1 MLITPHA
8 VVLMDTFWTMCENNV
23 IYAQLLI
30 QDVRNAQLMD
40 SKAWS
45 VILIIL
51 FLIRNK
57 KSVNVFLR
65 IILHP
70 VRNVSFVV
78 HQLPTVSYVQV
89 AQVKVKIIYKMTSP
103 RHASNAK
110 THSLSMTN
118 LLNASAPVT
127 TSKSKTTSV
136 KTSNPK
142 QTGFFMVVLQS
153 DLC

>member
-1 MLITPHA
+1 MI
-8 VVLMDTFWTMCENNV
+8 ENNV

-51 FLIRNK
+51 FLIRNQ

-70 VRNVSFVV
+70 VQNVSFVV
-78 HQLPTVSYVQV
+78 YQLHTVSYVQV
-89 AQVKVKIIYKMTSP
+89 AQAKTKIIYKMTSP
-103 RHASNAK
+103 RNASNAK
-110 THSLSMTN
+110 TPS
-118 LLNASAPVT
+118 P
-127 TSKSKTTSV
+127 
-136 KTSNPK
+136 
-142 QTGFFMVVLQS
+142 
-153 DLC
+153 

>member
-1 MLITPHA
+1 MI
-8 VVLMDTFWTMCENNV
+8 ENNV

-51 FLIRNK
+51 FLIRNQ

-70 VRNVSFVV
+70 VQNVSFVV
-78 HQLPTVSYVQV
+78 YQLHTVSYVQV
-89 AQVKVKIIYKMTSP
+89 AQAKTKIIYKMTSP
-103 RHASNAK
+103 RNASNAK
-110 THSLSMTN
+110 THSLLIN
-118 LLNASAPVT
+118 KILNASAQAT
-127 TSKSKTTSV
+127 TSKSKMVYV

>member
-1 MLITPHA
+1 MLITPH
-8 VVLMDTFWTMCENNV
+8 VIVLMDTFWTMCENNV

-30 QDVRNAQLMD
+30 QDVRNARLMD

-51 FLIRNK
+51 FLIRNQ
-57 KSVNVFLR
+57 KSVNVFLH

-70 VRNVSFVV
+70 VQNVSFVV
-78 HQLPTVSYVQV
+78 YQLHTVSYVQV

-103 RHASNAK
+103 RNASNAK
-110 THSLSMTN
+110 THSLLMN
-118 LLNASAPVT
+118 KLLNASAQAT
-127 TSKSKTTSV
+127 TSKSKMVYV

-142 QTGFFMVVLQS
+142 QIGFFMAALQL